1 LEETTTMPT
10 ETFSTDRRSLILG
23 AGAASAAAVAAA
35 AGAFAGAR
43 PAFAAAEK
51 QGPMKPTV
59 YRFKLGDFEVVTV
72 QDGTVPMDGP
82 GGTFGVNQ
90 TPEAVAEL
98 ATANFLPA
106 DKMINGYTPTLVNT
120 GSQVVLF
127 DTGTGAGRRPA
138 AGNLVERLAAAGYPP
153 ESVDVVVITHMHGD
167 HIGGLM
173 ADGKPVF
180 PNARYVT
187 GSTEY
192 DFWSAPNRLS
202 GPTEGGA
209 KLVQANVV
217 PLAEKTTFIKGG
229 ADVVPGVT
237 AIEAFGHSPGHM
249 IYNVESGGRRL
260 VLTADTANHFVMSL
274 QRPDW
279 HVRFDMDKE
288 KGVAAR
294 KQVLGMIAADN
305 VPFVGYHMPFPS
317 VGYLEPKSEGYR
329 FVPVAYQLDL

>member
-1 LEETTTMPT
+1 MPT
-10 ETFSTDRRSLILG
+10 EEFSTDRRSLILG
-23 AGAASAAAVAAA
+23 AGAVSAAAVAAA

-59 YRFKLGDFEVVTV
+59 YRFNLGDFEVVTV
-72 QDGTVPMDGP
+72 QDGTVPMENP
-82 GGTFGVNQ
+82 AGTFGVNQ
-90 TPEAVAEL
+90 TPEAVAAL
-98 ATANFLPA
+98 AAQNFLPA
-106 DKMINGYTPTLVNT
+106 DKAINGFTPTLVNT
-120 GSQVVLF
+120 GSEVVLF
-127 DTGTGAGRRPA
+127 DTGTGAARRPG
-138 AGNLVERLAAAGYPP
+138 AGNLAERLAAAGYPP

-187 GSTEY
+187 GATEY
-192 DFWSAPNRLS
+192 DFWSAPDRLS

-217 PLAEKTTFIKGG
+217 PLADKTTFVKGG
-229 ADVVPGVT
+229 DSVVSGIT
-237 AIEAFGHSPGHM
+237 AVEAFGHSPGHM
-249 IYNVESGGRRL
+249 IYNLESGGRRL
-260 VLTADTANHFVMSL
+260 VLTADTANHYVLSM

-279 HVRFDMDKE
+279 HVRFDMDKD
-288 KGVAAR
+288 KGVATR
-294 KQVLGMIAADN
+294 KAVLGMIAADK

-317 VGYLEPKSEGYR
+317 VGYLEPAGEGYR
-329 FVPVAYQLDL
+329 FVPVSYQLDL

>member
-1 LEETTTMPT
+1 MPT
-10 ETFSTDRRSLILG
+10 EAFSTDRRSLILG

-35 AGAFAGAR
+35 TGVFSGAR
-43 PAFAAAEK
+43 PALAAAPK
-51 QGPMKPTV
+51 QGPMKPNV
-59 YRFKLGDFEVVTV
+59 YRFTLGDFEVVTV
-72 QDGTVPMDGP
+72 QDGTVPMENP
-82 GGTFGVNQ
+82 AGTFGVNQ

-98 ATANFLPA
+98 AAQNFLPA
-106 DKMINGYTPTLVNT
+106 DKLINGYTPTLVNT
-120 GSQVVLF
+120 GSEVVLF
-127 DTGTGAGRRPA
+127 DTGTGAARRPA
-138 AGNLVERLAAAGYPP
+138 AGNLAERLAAAGYPP

-167 HIGGLM
+167 HVGGLM

-187 GSTEY
+187 GATEY
-192 DFWSAPNRLS
+192 DFWSSPDRLT

-217 PLAEKTTFIKGG
+217 PLAEKTTFVKGG
-229 ADVVPGVT
+229 DSVVSGIT
-237 AIEAFGHSPGHM
+237 AVEAFGHSPGHM
-249 IYNVESGGRRL
+249 IYNLESGGRRL
-260 VLTADTANHFVMSL
+260 VLTADTANHFVLSM

-279 HVRFDMDKE
+279 HVRFDMDKD
-288 KGVAAR
+288 KGVATR
-294 KQVLGMIAADN
+294 KAVLGMIAADK

>member
-1 LEETTTMPT
+1 MPT
-10 ETFSTDRRSLILG
+10 DSFSTDRRSLILG
-23 AGAASAAAVAAA
+23 AGAASAAVVAAA
-35 AGAFAGAR
+35 TGVFAGAR

-51 QGPMKPTV
+51 QGPMKPNV
-59 YRFKLGDFEVVTV
+59 YRFNLGDFEVVTV
-72 QDGTVPMDGP
+72 QDGTVPMENP
-82 GGTFGVNQ
+82 AGTFGVNQ

-106 DKMINGYTPTLVNT
+106 DKLINGYTPTLVNT
-120 GSQVVLF
+120 GSEVVLF
-127 DTGTGAGRRPA
+127 DTGTGAARLPA
-138 AGNLVERLAAAGYPP
+138 AGNLAERLTAAGYPP
-153 ESVDVVVITHMHGD
+153 ESVDVVVLTHMHGD

-187 GSTEY
+187 GATEY
-192 DFWSAPNRLS
+192 DFWSSPDRLS

-217 PLAEKTTFIKGG
+217 PLAEKTTFVKGG
-229 ADVVPGVT
+229 DSVVSGIT

-249 IYNVESGGRRL
+249 IYNLESGGRRL
-260 VLTADTANHFVMSL
+260 VLTADTANHYVLSM

-279 HVRFDMDKE
+279 HVRFDMDKD
-288 KGVAAR
+288 KGVATR
-294 KQVLGMIAADN
+294 KAVLGMIAADK
-305 VPFVGYHMPFPS
+305 VPFVGFHMPFPS

-329 FVPVAYQLDL
+329 FVPVSYQLDL